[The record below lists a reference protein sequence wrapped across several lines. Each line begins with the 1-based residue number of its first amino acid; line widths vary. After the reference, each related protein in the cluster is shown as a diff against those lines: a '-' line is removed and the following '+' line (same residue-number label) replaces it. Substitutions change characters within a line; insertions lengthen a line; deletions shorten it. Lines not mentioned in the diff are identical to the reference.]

1 MFLWWGFRFVG
12 AVASG
17 IGFIVAIAK
26 LPANLATMYSWLGPL
41 SVDWVRVVLGLACL
55 VVLGLIYGSQIKR
68 WKLKSPTGQETSKAA
83 RRGVASQAGW
93 RALAELALAVV
104 VALAAFWGLRVYAS
118 EYLALH
124 FLVDCHGIEI
134 PKTHPLE
141 GVVWVLRSPQV
152 PMSDFLIELRGDPG
166 EDLKLPLYNK
176 PSAQTIPPAIQCSV
190 TNYGDRA
197 VIDVSLPTFIK
208 FSQAVADPQN
218 KGQWMR
224 GAAFGGNAGLRFP
237 RIDPGSG
244 SFVFYLLNLS
254 PQFVDVYFSG
264 AMELRIVGR
273 PSLEPVQ
280 SSSIQFTWNPVYIS
294 PPFSAL
300 PKN

>member
-1 MFLWWGFRFVG
+1 MFLCRVFRFVS
-12 AVASG
+12 AIASS

-26 LPANLATMYSWLGPL
+26 LPANLATIYSWLAPL
-41 SVDWVRVVLGLACL
+41 SIDWVRVVLGLACL
-55 VVLGLIYGSQIKR
+55 VVLGLIYGPQ
-68 WKLKSPTGQETSKAA
+68 AA
-83 RRGVASQAGW
+83 RKRAASQAGW
-93 RALAELALAVV
+93 RALVEPAFAVV
-104 VALAAFWGLRVYAS
+104 VALAAFLGLRVYAS

-134 PKTHPLE
+134 PKTYPLE

-152 PMSDFLIELRGDPG
+152 PMSDFLIESTGNPG
-166 EDLKLPLYNK
+166 EALKLPLYK
-176 PSAQTIPPAIQCSV
+176 QPSAQTLPPAIQCSV

-197 VIDVSLPTFIK
+197 VIDVSLPAFIK

-224 GAAFGGNAGLRFP
+224 GAASGGNAGLRFP

-254 PQFVDVYFSG
+254 PQFVDVYFSDSMG
-264 AMELRIVGR
+264 LRIVGTT
-273 PSLEPVQ
+273 SLEPIQ
-280 SSSIQFTWNPVYIS
+280 SSSIQFTWSPVYMS